1 MRPTP
6 RRLSNEGITTMTSE
20 DPKIH
25 SQDQQKKIDLDGT
38 TIIGSMGPNVV
49 VSSGNVTAINI
60 AGGTLSGDV
69 YQVVS
74 ETRSDDIVQIAQ
86 AIAEE
91 PDLKDEGRDELRVAA
106 RQILDEAAKGEQA
119 NVDIIYVLLRAI
131 GEQSPN
137 VQRVLAS
144 QLTELPSV
152 SAAVRKI
159 ARQALKN
166 LRK

>member
-1 MRPTP
+1 
-6 RRLSNEGITTMTSE
+6 MTSE

-25 SQDQQKKIDLDGT
+25 SQDQQKKVDLDGT

-74 ETRSDDIVQIAQ
+74 ETRSEDSAQVDQALAQEPGLTASQMQEIEDAAKQI
-86 AIAEE
+86 
-91 PDLKDEGRDELRVAA
+91 RDEA
-106 RQILDEAAKGEQA
+106 QKGEQA

-137 VQRVLAS
+137 VQRVLAN
-144 QLTELPSV
+144 QLSEMPSA
-152 SAAVRKI
+152 SMPVRQI
-159 ARQALKN
+159 ARQTLKN

>member
-1 MRPTP
+1 
-6 RRLSNEGITTMTSE
+6 MTSE

-60 AGGTLSGDV
+60 AGGNLSGDV

-74 ETRSDDIVQIAQ
+74 ETRSQGIAQINQ

-91 PDLKDEGRDELRVAA
+91 PGLSQAQAKELGDAA
-106 RQILDEAAKGEQA
+106 TQIIQEAEKGDQA
-119 NVDIIYVLLRAI
+119 NVDIIYVLLRAV
-131 GEQSPN
+131 GEQSQN
-137 VQRVLAS
+137 VQRALAA
-144 QLTELPSV
+144 QLIEMPSLSPHV
-152 SAAVRKI
+152 QKI